1 MQETFERVVDRKDA
15 ILRSLARDI
24 EEAEDQYPHTCR
36 HTHTRTH
43 THTYTHT
50 RTHTHAR
57 THAHTRT
64 HTHTHTHTHS
74 LPQLYHY
81 TNMLS
86 LPLLHKRHQM
96 SLRHHLENVDE
107 LIGTF
112 MIRYCCLH

>member
-57 THAHTRT
+57 THT
-64 HTHTHTHTHS
+64 HTHTHKHTHTLTSTVIS
-74 LPQLYHY
+74 LYQHV
-81 TNMLS
+81 
-86 LPLLHKRHQM
+86 
-96 SLRHHLENVDE
+96 EF
-107 LIGTF
+107 TF
-112 MIRYCCLH
+112 TS